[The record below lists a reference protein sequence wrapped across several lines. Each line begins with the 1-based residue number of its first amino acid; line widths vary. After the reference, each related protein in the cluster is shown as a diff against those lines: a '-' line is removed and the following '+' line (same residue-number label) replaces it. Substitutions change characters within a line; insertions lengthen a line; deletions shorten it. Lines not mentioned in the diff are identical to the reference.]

1 MSAKKTCKV
10 LNKKKIIDLN
20 YADTF
25 DCKFVI
31 IKNVNVFKGYMN
43 TTHIYEAGLM
53 FAICY
58 SRSQWNREIICQ
70 LLFFI

>member
-1 MSAKKTCKV
+1 VQRKHVRCST
-10 LNKKKIIDLN
+10 KKKIIDLN

-25 DCKFVI
+25 DYKFVI

-43 TTHIYEAGLM
+43 TTHIHEAGLM
-53 FAICY
+53 FAIYY

-70 LLFFI
+70 LLFLI

>member
-1 MSAKKTCKV
+1 V

-25 DCKFVI
+25 DYKFVI

-43 TTHIYEAGLM
+43 TTHIHKAGLM
-53 FAICY
+53 FAIYY

-70 LLFFI
+70 LLFLI